1 MAGIKCLVQTLYVC
15 GRLYSHCCHDSH
27 NILRETEFV
36 NGLFPKIF
44 CFYRVYVISHR
55 VYVISLIH
63 CSCLWIAFYPE
74 IILSISAVFRKYIT
88 QQQVFL
94 DLGRSGGN
102 FCEISFLRLP
112 TSLRQ
117 YPFKGLF
124 SISGRTCRNENCAA
138 TISFQGFVLY
148 IGQDVP

>member
-44 CFYRVYVISHR
+44 CFYRVYVIS
-55 VYVISLIH
+55 LIH
-63 CSCLWIAFYPE
+63 CSRLWIAFYPE

-94 DLGRSGGN
+94 DFGRSGGN
-102 FCEISFLRLP
+102 FREISSLRLP
-112 TSLRQ
+112 ICLGENPR
-117 YPFKGLF
+117 KRLF
-124 SISGRTCRNENCAA
+124 FVSNRTRRNEDCVFIPQKVHNPLAVR
-138 TISFQGFVLY
+138 FLLNL
-148 IGQDVP
+148 P